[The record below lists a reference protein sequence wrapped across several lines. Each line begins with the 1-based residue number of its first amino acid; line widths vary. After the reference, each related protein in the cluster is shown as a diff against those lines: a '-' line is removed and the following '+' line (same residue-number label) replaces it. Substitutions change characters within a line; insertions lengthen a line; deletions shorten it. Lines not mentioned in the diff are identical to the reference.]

1 MIPSEDPFENAMRLL
16 HPHFPGGMRID
27 QMIQE
32 LLNQRDLYREEYRKA
47 SARADKLTMLSQTDL
62 KQ

>member
-1 MIPSEDPFENAMRLL
+1 MIPSEDPFENAMKLL

-32 LLNQRDLYREEYRKA
+32 LLNQRDLYREEYKKA
-47 SARADKLTMLSQTDL
+47 SARADKFAELYAANL